1 MLKSLFEYVVG
12 LSKANVVT
20 IDGTVYTD
28 KPLHLPEMPTIETL
42 RTDNLSSIV
51 NFIKNA
57 GDADLNY
64 LDDTV
69 QKIIHVED
77 AGKVNLYSSVCNEYM
92 DRQKFMTAEWAGN
105 KFPSG
110 NKFPFGQF
118 MDAEKFN
125 ILLQTCFMETDD
137 LKVIQQVVGNLRD
150 EAVQNYGDDG
160 VSQSVTIR
168 TGIATVGQVR
178 VPSPAK
184 LRPYRTFLEVEQPAC
199 LFILRMREGGQCA
212 LFEADGGLWRE
223 TARKNI
229 RNYFEFELAEM
240 VEAHKVVIL

>member
-12 LSKANVVT
+12 LSKANMVN
-20 IDGTVYTD
+20 IDGTVFTD
-28 KPLHLPEMPTIETL
+28 KRLYLPELPAIETL
-42 RTDNLSSIV
+42 HTDNLSSIV
-51 NFIKNA
+51 NFIKNSC
-57 GDADLNY
+57 DADLNY

-77 AGKVNLYSSVCNEYM
+77 AGKVNLYSSVCNECM
-92 DRQKFMTAEWAGN
+92 DRQKFMTAEWA
-105 KFPSG
+105 G

-125 ILLQTCFMETDD
+125 ILLQTCFMETED

-184 LRPYRTFLEVEQPAC
+184 LRPYRTFLEVEQPAS

-229 RNYFEFELAEM
+229 RNYFEYELEKM
-240 VEAHKVVIL
+240 VSEHKVVIL

>member
-51 NFIKNA
+51 NFIKHA
-57 GDADLNY
+57 WDADLHDM
-64 LDDTV
+64 DDTV

-77 AGKVNLYSSVCNEYM
+77 AGKVNLYSSVCNECM
-92 DRQKFMTAEWAGN
+92 DRQKFMTAEWA
-105 KFPSG
+105 G

-137 LKVIQQVVGNLRD
+137 LKVIQQVVGNLRN

-184 LRPYRTFLEVEQPAC
+184 LRPYRTFLEVEQPAS

-223 TARKNI
+223 TARQNI
-229 RNYFEFELAEM
+229 RNYFEYELEKM
-240 VEAHKVVIL
+240 VSEHKVVIL

>member
-12 LSKANVVT
+12 LSKANMVT
-20 IDGTVYTD
+20 IDGTVFTD
-28 KPLHLPEMPTIETL
+28 KPLHLPELPAIETL
-42 RTDNLSSIV
+42 HTDNLSSIV

-57 GDADLNY
+57 WDADLNCM
-64 LDDTV
+64 DDTI

-77 AGKVNLYSSVCNEYM
+77 AGKVNLYSSVCNECM
-92 DRQKFMTAEWAGN
+92 DRQKFMTAEWA
-105 KFPSG
+105 G

-160 VSQSVTIR
+160 ISQSVTIR

-184 LRPYRTFLEVEQPAC
+184 LRPYRTFLEVEQPAS

-229 RNYFEFELAEM
+229 RNYFEHELEKM
-240 VEAHKVVIL
+240 VSEHKVVIL

>member
-12 LSKANVVT
+12 LSKANMVN
-20 IDGTVYTD
+20 IDGTVFTD
-28 KPLHLPEMPTIETL
+28 KPLHLPEMPAIETL
-42 RTDNLSSIV
+42 LTDNLSSIV

-77 AGKVNLYSSVCNEYM
+77 AGKVNLYSSVCNECM
-92 DRQKFMTAEWAGN
+92 DRQKFMKAEWA
-105 KFPSG
+105 G

-184 LRPYRTFLEVEQPAC
+184 LRPYRTFLEVEQPAS

-212 LFEADGGLWRE
+212 LFDADGGLWRE

-229 RNYFEFELAEM
+229 RNYFEYELEKM
-240 VEAHKVVIL
+240 VSEHKVVIL

>member
-12 LSKANVVT
+12 LSKANMVT
-20 IDGTVYTD
+20 IDGTVFTD
-28 KPLHLPEMPTIETL
+28 KPLHLPEMPAIETL
-42 RTDNLSSIV
+42 HTDNLSSIV

-57 GDADLNY
+57 WDADLHDM
-64 LDDTV
+64 DDTV

-77 AGKVNLYSSVCNEYM
+77 AGKVNLYSSVCNECM
-92 DRQKFMTAEWAGN
+92 DRQKFMTAFWAG
-105 KFPSG
+105 S
-110 NKFPFGQF
+110 KFPFGQF

-184 LRPYRTFLEVEQPAC
+184 LRPYRTFLEVEQPAS

-212 LFEADGGLWRE
+212 LFEADRGLWRE
-223 TARKNI
+223 TARQNI
-229 RNYFEFELAEM
+229 RNYFEYELEKM
-240 VEAHKVVIL
+240 VSEHKVVIL

>member
-77 AGKVNLYSSVCNEYM
+77 AGKVNLYSSVCNECM
-92 DRQKFMTAEWAGN
+92 DRQKFMTAEWA
-105 KFPSG
+105 G

-184 LRPYRTFLEVEQPAC
+184 LRPYRTFLEVEQPAS

-229 RNYFEFELAEM
+229 RNYFEYELEKM
-240 VEAHKVVIL
+240 VSEHKVVIL

>member
-51 NFIKNA
+51 NFIKHA
-57 GDADLNY
+57 WDADLHDI
-64 LDDTV
+64 DDTV

-77 AGKVNLYSSVCNEYM
+77 AGKVNLYSSVCNECM
-92 DRQKFMTAEWAGN
+92 DRQKFMTAEWA
-105 KFPSG
+105 G

-184 LRPYRTFLEVEQPAC
+184 LRPYRTFLEVEQPAS
-199 LFILRMREGGQCA
+199 LFLLRMREGGQCA
-212 LFEADGGLWRE
+212 LVEADRGLWRE
-223 TARKNI
+223 TARQNI
-229 RNYFEFELAEM
+229 RNYFKYELKKM
-240 VEAHKVVIL
+240 VSEHKVVIL

>member
-57 GDADLNY
+57 WDADLHDM
-64 LDDTV
+64 DDTV

-77 AGKVNLYSSVCNEYM
+77 AGKVNLYSSVCNECM
-92 DRQKFMTAEWAGN
+92 DRQKFMKAEWA
-105 KFPSG
+105 G

-184 LRPYRTFLEVEQPAC
+184 LRPYRTFLEVEQPAS

-223 TARKNI
+223 TARQNI
-229 RNYFEFELAEM
+229 RNYFEYELEKM
-240 VEAHKVVIL
+240 VSEHKVVIL

>member
-51 NFIKNA
+51 NFIKHA
-57 GDADLNY
+57 WDADLHDM
-64 LDDTV
+64 DDTV

-77 AGKVNLYSSVCNEYM
+77 AGKVNLYSSVCNECM
-92 DRQKFMTAEWAGN
+92 DRQKFMTAEWA
-105 KFPSG
+105 G

-184 LRPYRTFLEVEQPAC
+184 LRPYRTFLEVEQPAS

-223 TARKNI
+223 TARQNI
-229 RNYFEFELAEM
+229 RNYFEYEM
-240 VEAHKVVIL
+240 EKMVSEHKVVIL

>member
-12 LSKANVVT
+12 LSKANMVS

-51 NFIKNA
+51 NFIKHA
-57 GDADLNY
+57 WDADLHDI
-64 LDDTV
+64 DDTI

-77 AGKVNLYSSVCNEYM
+77 AGKVNLYSSVCNECM

-105 KFPSG
+105 KFP
-110 NKFPFGQF
+110 FGQF
-118 MDAEKFN
+118 MDGEKFN

-150 EAVQNYGDDG
+150 EAVRNYGDDG

-184 LRPYRTFLEVEQPAC
+184 LRPYRTFLAVEQPAS

-223 TARKNI
+223 TARQNI
-229 RNYFEFELAEM
+229 RNYFEYELEKM
-240 VEAHKVVIL
+240 VSEHKVVIL